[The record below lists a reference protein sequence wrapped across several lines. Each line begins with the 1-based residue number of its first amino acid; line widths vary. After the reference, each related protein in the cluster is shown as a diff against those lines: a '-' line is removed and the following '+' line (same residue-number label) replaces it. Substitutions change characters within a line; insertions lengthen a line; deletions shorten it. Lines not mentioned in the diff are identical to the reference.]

1 VGEHQKNSSASVLRL
16 LSYAEFLK
24 NLEEGEGRIKHL
36 REEEDKNAGQSV
48 LTR

>member
-1 VGEHQKNSSASVLRL
+1 VGEQQKNSSVTVLRL

-24 NLEEGEGRIKHL
+24 KLEEGEGRINHL
-36 REEEDKNAGQSV
+36 REEEDKDAGQSV

>member
-1 VGEHQKNSSASVLRL
+1 MGEQQKNSSVSVLRL

-24 NLEEGEGRIKHL
+24 KLEEGEGRINHL
-36 REEEDKNAGQSV
+36 REEEDKDAGQSV